1 LLGEWECT
9 GCGKVQPQATENKEW
24 IIRYSGRRGGGAS
37 KNSCKEWNLVIKA
50 FREKIFLMK
59 V

>member
-1 LLGEWECT
+1 MVKFNLKL
-9 GCGKVQPQATENKEW
+9 QR
-24 IIRYSGRRGGGAS
+24 IRSGSLDILGGGGGGS
-37 KNSCKEWNLVIKA
+37 STNSCKEWNLVIKA